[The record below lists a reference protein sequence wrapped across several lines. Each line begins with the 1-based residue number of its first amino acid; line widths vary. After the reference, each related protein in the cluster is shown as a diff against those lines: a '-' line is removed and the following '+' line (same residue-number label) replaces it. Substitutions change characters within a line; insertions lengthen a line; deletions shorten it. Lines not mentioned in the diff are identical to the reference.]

1 MVRFSA
7 SRSDEWLV
15 TAPSVTQ
22 TQQMDTD
29 GNTLGEICPE

>member
-1 MVRFSA
+1 MVRVSA
-7 SRSDEWLV
+7 SRSVEWLV

-29 GNTLGEICPE
+29 GNTLAEICPE